1 MIGGCT
7 FSGRYSDPLAAPT
20 ATLIHRIPGWALL
33 TAILLADQIIPVLHD
48 HGKQERRDKLYCIFI
63 SVKIHQCKGSRESF
77 CQTLDHVRITTNRE
91 HQD

>member
-20 ATLIHRIPGWALL
+20 ATLIHHIPGWALF
-33 TAILLADQIIPVLHD
+33 TAILLADQILPVLHD
-48 HGKQERRDKLYCIFI
+48 HGKQERTYIALFI
-63 SVKIHQCKGSRESF
+63 SAQIHQCKGSRESF
-77 CQTLDHVRITTNRE
+77 CQSLDHVRIRTNKE